1 MKKAEA
7 LIFDMDGT
15 LYSFD
20 KAQAGVFTAS
30 RFGQSIHNNCVQF
43 FADKFALNSDQ
54 AEKMYL
60 DFKQRYN
67 GEVSL
72 GLEQEQGIPR
82 AEYFSRTWDLD
93 PAEFILLDEKLVQAI
108 GLLTIKTG
116 VLSAAPRVWVDRVL
130 EFMQLRQI
138 FEPAVFTGDPDIRK
152 PHPQAF
158 LQLAEWWQLDPSTVV
173 SIGDQE
179 ETDIVPAKTLGMT
192 TVRIGKEVPT
202 TADFS
207 AGTIL
212 EALALLKNEGIL

>member
-30 RFGQSIHNNCVQF
+30 RFGQAIHNNCVQF
-43 FADKFALNSDQ
+43 FADRFALSADQ
-54 AEKMYL
+54 AERMYL
-60 DFKQRYN
+60 DFKRRYN

-82 AEYFSRTWDLD
+82 TEYFSRTWDLD
-93 PAEFILLDEKLVQAI
+93 PAEFILPDEKLVQAI
-108 GLLTIKTG
+108 GLLTIQTG

-138 FEPAVFTGDPDIRK
+138 FEPAIFTGDPDIRK

-173 SIGDQE
+173 S
-179 ETDIVPAKTLGMT
+179 M
-192 TVRIGKEVPT
+192 
-202 TADFS
+202 
-207 AGTIL
+207 
-212 EALALLKNEGIL
+212 